1 VSTTC
6 TDLPRLRVR
15 TPTNLLLTHI
25 ALALYNI
32 GARPQIKKP
41 TSLHWWARFL
51 TLNRSLLGMG
61 HQFSGLGFAL
71 GELIRGIGG
80 KAATMVE
87 IAAV

>member
-1 VSTTC
+1 
-6 TDLPRLRVR
+6 LPRLRVR
-15 TPTNLLLTHI
+15 TTINLLLTHKG
-25 ALALYNI
+25 LALYNI
-32 GARPQIKKP
+32 GAPDQVQKP

-80 KAATMVE
+80 RAATMVE